1 MGAGEAFPVISLF
14 LPYFKIN
21 LQTFIKNRIIDKRNI
36 AQSPTAVLH
45 ALQILKYSQ
54 ATLFSSIDS

>member
-14 LPYFKIN
+14 LPYLIN